1 MEGCEH
7 TEGSPIGKCAICE
20 RTVCSE
26 CYNEVFGSMICDLHR
41 GLEDES
47 DWELVGH
54 YSGGGSVEERR
65 YALEENGIT
74 SLVVDGDDEAV
85 ELYVPADEKEDA
97 YVTLTAAAGEEVFCD
112 DCSIEHSR
120 DLDACPVCGKK
131 SDGGSSSEDDPVRDQ
146 EKGW

>member
-7 TEGSPIGKCAICE
+7 TEGSPIGKCAICD

-47 DWELVGH
+47 DWELAGH
-54 YSGGGSVEERR
+54 YTTSSVVEERR

-74 SLVVDGDDEAV
+74 ALVVETDDEAV
-85 ELYVPADEKEDA
+85 ELYVPSEEKEDA
-97 YVTLTAAAGEEVFCD
+97 YSTLTAATGDEVFCD
-112 DCSIEHSR
+112 DCMIEFSA
-120 DLDACPVCGKK
+120 DLDACPVCGAKTEGHS
-131 SDGGSSSEDDPVRDQ
+131 SDRGGSDDDQ
-146 EKGW
+146 EGW